1 MDRQKHSVVSEL
13 YWVAF
18 FLQGFLLETSV
29 TTQWVRNGYSA
40 CAVKWNLTCDISL
53 LMKKQDIKQGALD
66 DSNTQN
72 ALLKLAFLSDRLFSV
87 ADSKIK
93 RSFEIYY
100 KFLLPSHFHIH
111 LVITP
116 CFTIQNLKSNLIY
129 SSFPASCCF
138 ISFLFFLLLA
148 PAFLFFPSC

>member
-1 MDRQKHSVVSEL
+1 MSKEWLLSMCSEM
-13 YWVAF
+13 
-18 FLQGFLLETSV
+18 ES
-29 TTQWVRNGYSA
+29 
-40 CAVKWNLTCDISL
+40 DISL

-100 KFLLPSHFHIH
+100 KFLLMFP
-111 LVITP
+111 VT
-116 CFTIQNLKSNLIY
+116 FTFSY
-129 SSFPASCCF
+129 SSCYNP
-138 ISFLFFLLLA
+138 LLYNTE
-148 PAFLFFPSC
+148 SKK